1 MANLYYGD
9 TSREGDWEL
18 RYTGIP
24 VIILDRGE
32 TKSRDKR
39 RIQILLAERGTCF
52 TLWQDIIDN
61 LSAYKVAGQAF
72 HTMFLST
79 DHRKLIGFSFDSVE
93 AADELWS
100 HIDRLTSCPE
110 NISLS
115 VPAACSSSKR
125 NKKPKKKPLSIRL
138 PEKSN
143 ISQPCCF
150 QHVTNVHLTDRS
162 RYFSMQ
168 TLLPVLPVLPDHLS
182 SPKTTEHDAV
192 SSSDGWDYYYH
203 GHFSIRRFNDTID
216 IYRITPHIASSHS
229 GSIMQCDSIF
239 ERSVIL
245 EFRLWKYVPNSV
257 DTFVLKRKKKL

>member
-192 SSSDGWDYYYH
+192 SSSDG
-203 GHFSIRRFNDTID
+203 
-216 IYRITPHIASSHS
+216 
-229 GSIMQCDSIF
+229 
-239 ERSVIL
+239 
-245 EFRLWKYVPNSV
+245 
-257 DTFVLKRKKKL
+257 